1 MRGGGRKGKGGGRH
15 RGARYPRQEHP
26 NFTKQ
31 SGSPSR
37 VLSRRAAAPI
47 SFCIIY
53 LAIWDNNFMAMLFE
67 PIAIGDLRLPNRI
80 LMAPL
85 TRTRA
90 VGEDRVPNA
99 LMRDYYM
106 QRASA
111 GLIFSEATSVTPL
124 GVGYPRTPG
133 VWSDEQVEGWRQIV
147 DAVHKAGGRM
157 LLQLWHVGRVSDPIY
172 HKGALPVAPS
182 AIALKGHVRLVRPE
196 RPYVVPRALE
206 TDEIPGIVEAFRKGA
221 ENAKAAGFDGVEIHG
236 ANGYLLDQFL
246 QDSTNTRDDK
256 YGGAIEN
263 RARLMLDVTDAVI
276 SVWGPGRVG
285 MHLAPRADSHDMGDS
300 DLAATFGYVA
310 RELGKRRIAF
320 ICARESVK
328 AARLGPSLKKEFG
341 GVYIANENFTR
352 ESAEQVLAVGEAD
365 AVAFGKLFIA
375 NPDLPRRFALNAPL
389 NEWNAAT
396 FYAEGPEGYTDYP
409 ALAEAAE

>member
-1 MRGGGRKGKGGGRH
+1 
-15 RGARYPRQEHP
+15 
-26 NFTKQ
+26 
-31 SGSPSR
+31 
-37 VLSRRAAAPI
+37 
-47 SFCIIY
+47 
-53 LAIWDNNFMAMLFE
+53 MLFE

-90 VGEDRVPNA
+90 VGEGRVPNA
-99 LMRDYYM
+99 LMRDYYV

-133 VWSDEQVEGWRQIV
+133 IWSGEQVEGWRRIV

-172 HKGALPVAPS
+172 HNGALPVAPS

-196 RPYVVPRALE
+196 RPYVAPRALE
-206 TDEIPGIVEAFRKGA
+206 TDEIPGTVEAFRKGA

-246 QDSTNTRDDK
+246 QDSTNKRDDK
-256 YGGAIEN
+256 YGGSIEN
-263 RARLMLDVTDAVI
+263 RARLMLDVTDAVV

-320 ICARESVK
+320 ICARESLK
-328 AARLGPSLKKEFG
+328 APRLGPSLKKTFG
-341 GVYIANENFTR
+341 GVYIANENFDR
-352 ESAEQVLAVGEAD
+352 ESAEQVLAAGEAD
-365 AVAFGKLFIA
+365 AIAFGKLFIA

-389 NEWNAAT
+389 NEWNTAT
-396 FYAEGPEGYTDYP
+396 FYAEGQEGYTDYP